1 MGPGGVEPPPPPCKG
16 GVLTVRLRTHLYFL
30 IAKIYACMLLLKLN
44 LKMVMKEMEVIVLV
58 LISVLLGVFGQ
69 LSLKQGMKNIGTFE
83 LKDFISVRALEL
95 IKEKFVV
102 LGIVLYIF
110 ATLLWLVILSKT
122 ELSFAYPLLSIGY
135 LLIALFS
142 KIFLNENVTSI
153 RLLGIL
159 LISIGVFLLLRG

>member
-1 MGPGGVEPPPPPCKG
+1 
-16 GVLTVRLRTHLYFL
+16 
-30 IAKIYACMLLLKLN
+30 
-44 LKMVMKEMEVIVLV
+44 MEVIVLV